1 MVGPVVDSSLMPAEV
16 RTGTAKDR
24 ALYATALQFEQVLE
38 RRLAQLATPEG
49 DDDADGSV
57 DGTDGATD
65 ASSQMIPDALANAL
79 TGAGGLGLAPALYHS
94 LKQAS

>member
-1 MVGPVVDSSLMPAEV
+1 MVGPVVDAALMPAEV
-16 RTGTAKDR
+16 RDGTAKDR

-38 RRLAQLATPEG
+38 RQLAQLATPEP
-49 DDDADGSV
+49 DDDAGDS
-57 DGTDGATD
+57 DGAAD
-65 ASSQMIPDALANAL
+65 AYSQMLPDALANAL

>member
-38 RRLAQLATPEG
+38 RRLAQLVTPET
-49 DDDADGSV
+49 DDSGDADDSG
-57 DGTDGATD
+57 GATD
-65 ASSQMIPDALANAL
+65 AYQQMLPDALANAL